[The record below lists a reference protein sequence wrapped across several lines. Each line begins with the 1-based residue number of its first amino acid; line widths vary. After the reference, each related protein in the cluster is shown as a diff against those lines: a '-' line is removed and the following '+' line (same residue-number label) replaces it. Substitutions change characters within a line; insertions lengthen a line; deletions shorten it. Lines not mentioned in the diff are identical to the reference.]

1 MCFSSLQLF
10 VPLSWMKQD
19 ELAQAAS
26 CTVQFP
32 NGPPLPVHTEHGIEQ
47 GLTLAPFLDSL
58 SVFCLFFFLFF
69 SLFFR

>member
-10 VPLSWMKQD
+10 VPLSWIKQD

-32 NGPPLPVHTEHGIEQ
+32 NVFFPPVLTEHGIEQ

-58 SVFCLFFFLFF
+58 AVFCLFFFFF
-69 SLFFR
+69 SSIF

>member
-10 VPLSWMKQD
+10 VPLSWMKRD

-32 NGPPLPVHTEHGIEQ
+32 NAPPVLTEHGIEQ

-58 SVFCLFFFLFF
+58 SVFCLSFFFF
-69 SLFFR
+69 SLF